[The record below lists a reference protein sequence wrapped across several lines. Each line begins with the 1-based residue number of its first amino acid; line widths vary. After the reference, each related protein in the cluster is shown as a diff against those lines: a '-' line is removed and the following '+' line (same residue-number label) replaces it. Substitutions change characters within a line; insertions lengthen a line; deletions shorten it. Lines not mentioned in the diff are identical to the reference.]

1 MSSGK
6 GERQRE
12 RGEKVGKVKEQKRER
27 ESEDG
32 WEIRERVEGKTV
44 KASDICHFT
53 RLIIF
58 MKYLSNTDQ

>member
-32 WEIRERVEGKTV
+32 WEIRESGGQNSESIRHLSFYQTHYIYEI
-44 KASDICHFT
+44 S
-53 RLIIF
+53 
-58 MKYLSNTDQ
+58 MKY